1 MDRVNIEV
9 QRPEAA
15 QSSLAD
21 DEISDDTATTGAPA
35 LRRGG
40 RRRTHVPSYH
50 LSYQLNPSPSVDQQ
64 RVMALTERHRWRDVV
79 ELRDDGFGGTGL
91 FAKVRIDQGL
101 SLQYFGEYISVKEAD
116 RRYPDPSMARYV
128 LEHHRVRVDAAVMPE
143 ALARYVNHRRR
154 RPQLAQTVSSMEVHA
169 LSPFVHFEQVRM
181 IEAGEQIFVDY
192 GKEYFVDAQGQP
204 IERGFNYE

>member
-1 MDRVNIEV
+1 M
-9 QRPEAA
+9 
-15 QSSLAD
+15 
-21 DEISDDTATTGAPA
+21 A
-35 LRRGG
+35 LRTRVVGF
-40 RRRTHVPSYH
+40 RTVGFAVLRALPT
-50 LSYQLNPSPSVDQQ
+50 PPQ
-64 RVMALTERHRWRDVV
+64 RVLHCTFLPFSLWLT
-79 ELRDDGFGGTGL
+79 
-91 FAKVRIDQGL
+91 
-101 SLQYFGEYISVKEAD
+101 